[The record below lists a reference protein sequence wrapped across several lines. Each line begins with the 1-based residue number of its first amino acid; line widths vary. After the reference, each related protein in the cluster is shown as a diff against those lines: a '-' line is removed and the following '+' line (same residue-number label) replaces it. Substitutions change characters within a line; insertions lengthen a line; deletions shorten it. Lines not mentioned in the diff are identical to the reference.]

1 MTSTGSYGTVP
12 AARPRRLSW
21 AAVSEEPSSTGAVHA
36 CARRQLVVSCAPN
49 SHDPV
54 GMSVKVL
61 ERPVERP
68 VTAVADFGIYGKYM
82 NGEIRGADDEKNP
95 HLKFSGI
102 IFRNDDRLGAS
113 FGGS

>member
-1 MTSTGSYGTVP
+1 MERTLTSTGSYETVP
-12 AARPRRLSW
+12 AARPWRLSW

-36 CARRQLVVSCAPN
+36 CAHRQ
-49 SHDPV
+49 HDSV

-61 ERPVERP
+61 SRPVERP

-82 NGEIRGADDEKNP
+82 NGEVRGDDDEKNP
-95 HLKFSGI
+95 HLKFSGS